1 MYRADTIVAC
11 ATPGGRGAIAI
22 VRCSGVDARAV
33 SEAVFR
39 PKLDAPLEPWRMRLG
54 TVLASDRATPIDEAL
69 GVFFPSPSSFTGEDT
84 FEIHCHGSPV
94 VVEQIV
100 ASAVAAGARP
110 AERGEFTRRAVLN
123 GKLDLLQAEAVADL
137 IDARMAAGANA
148 AWKQLQGALS
158 TELAEARAGLLAVL
172 ADIEAA
178 VDFTDDELP
187 DPDFARRS
195 DAISAVATR
204 LGSLLDGFA
213 ASRRQRDGIRV
224 VFTGRPNAGKSSLV
238 NRLLGSG
245 RMIVSDEP
253 GTTRDVVEEAVE
265 LGGIAFVLT
274 DTAGIREAVGAAE
287 TEAVERARET
297 VASADLRVLVIDAS
311 EADDGLPQGSAPAGA
326 QNAGTVATTGVAID
340 ADTVVVLNKRDLGG
354 AAAEAWRA
362 RATGAAAVLET
373 SAHTGEGCARL
384 GETLV
389 AEARSRLESQPV
401 GISRVRHRAALARTV
416 EALGRARSL
425 AASEDSCE
433 LAALELR
440 AALAELAAIS
450 EPSDNEDV
458 LDLIFSEFC
467 IGK

>member
-22 VRCSGVDARAV
+22 VRCSGADALAV
-33 SEAVFR
+33 SQAVFR
-39 PKLDAPLEPWRMRLG
+39 PKSGGSLEPWRMRLG
-54 TVLASDRATPIDEAL
+54 TVLASDRATPVDEAL
-69 GVFFPSPSSFTGEDT
+69 GVFFPGPSSFTGEDT

-100 ASAVAAGARP
+100 ASAIAAGARA

-123 GKLDLLQAEAVADL
+123 GKLDLVQAEAIADL
-137 IDARMAAGANA
+137 IDARMAAGASA
-148 AWKQLQGALS
+148 AWQQLQGALS
-158 TELAEARAGLLAVL
+158 GELASLRAELLAVL

-187 DPDFARRS
+187 DPDFAHRT
-195 DAISAVATR
+195 DAIAAVSARIEV
-204 LGSLLDGFA
+204 LLAGFA
-213 ASRRQRDGIRV
+213 ASRRHKDGVRV

-253 GTTRDVVEEAVE
+253 GTTRDVVEEAVD

-274 DTAGIREAVGAAE
+274 DTAGIRDAEGAAE
-287 TEAVERARET
+287 SEAVARAQQT
-297 VASADLRVLVIDAS
+297 AAAADLRVLVIDVSDAS
-311 EADDGLPQGSAPAGA
+311 PDVG
-326 QNAGTVATTGVAID
+326 ID
-340 ADTVVVLNKRDLGG
+340 ADADTIVVLNKTDLGAATAACRTRLAG
-354 AAAEAWRA
+354 AA
-362 RATGAAAVLET
+362 GVLET
-373 SAHTGEGCARL
+373 SARTGDGCAEL
-384 GETLV
+384 AAALV
-389 AEARSRLESQPV
+389 SEARRRLEAQPV
-401 GISRVRHRAALARTV
+401 GISRVRHRAALERAAGV
-416 EALGRARSL
+416 LGRARSL
-425 AASEDSCE
+425 AAFEDSCE

-440 AALAELAAIS
+440 TALGELAAIS

-458 LDLIFSEFC
+458 LDRIFSEFC

>member
-11 ATPGGRGAIAI
+11 ATPVGRGAIAI
-22 VRCSGVDARAV
+22 VRCSGPDARAV
-33 SEAVFR
+33 ADAVFR
-39 PKLDAPLEPWRMRLG
+39 PRAAGSLEPWRMRIG
-54 TVLASDRATPIDEAL
+54 TVVASDGATAIDEAL
-69 GVFFPSPSSFTGEDT
+69 GVFFPNPSSFTGEDT

-94 VVEQIV
+94 VVDEIV
-100 ASAVAAGARP
+100 ASAIAAGARA

-137 IDARMAAGANA
+137 IDARMAAGAGA

-158 TELAEARAGLLAVL
+158 EELARSRAALLGVL

-187 DPDFARRS
+187 DPDFVRRTR
-195 DAISAVATR
+195 AIADVAAQ
-204 LGSLLDGFA
+204 LGRLLDGFA
-213 ASRRQRDGIRV
+213 ASRRQKDGLRV

-238 NRLLGSG
+238 NRLLGCG

-253 GTTRDVVEEAVE
+253 GTTRDVVEEAVD

-274 DTAGIREAVGAAE
+274 DTAGIHEATGAAE
-287 TEAVERARET
+287 AEAVERARGT
-297 VASADLRVLVIDAS
+297 AASADLRVLVVDAS
-311 EADDGLPQGSAPAGA
+311 AEFPAELG
-326 QNAGTVATTGVAID
+326 ID
-340 ADTVVVLNKRDLGG
+340 VDCIVVLNKSDLG
-354 AAAEAWRA
+354 RSVSPD
-362 RATGAAAVLET
+362 RVDSLRVRAAAVLHA
-373 SAHTGEGCARL
+373 SARTGEGCAAVAD
-384 GETLV
+384 TLV
-389 AEARSRLESQPV
+389 AEARRRLEGQPV
-401 GISRVRHRAALARTV
+401 GISRLRHRAALERTV
-416 EALGRARSL
+416 EALRRAEDL
-425 AASEDSCE
+425 AAREDSCE

-440 AALAELAAIS
+440 TALAELAAIS

>member
-11 ATPGGRGAIAI
+11 ATPAGRGAIAI
-22 VRCSGVDARAV
+22 VRCSGAEAMAV
-33 SEAVFR
+33 SKAVFR
-39 PKLDAPLEPWRMRLG
+39 PKSGAAPEPWRMRLG
-54 TVLASDRATPIDEAL
+54 TVVASDGTTPIDEAL
-69 GVFFPSPSSFTGEDT
+69 GVFFPRSASFTGEDT

-100 ASAVAAGARP
+100 ASAIAAGARA

-137 IDARMAAGANA
+137 IDARMAAGASA
-148 AWKQLQGALS
+148 AWSQLQGALS
-158 TELAEARAGLLAVL
+158 HELGAARAALLGVL

-187 DPDFARRS
+187 DPDFGRRV
-195 DAISAVATR
+195 DAIEAVASR
-204 LGSLLDGFA
+204 LRTLLDGFA
-213 ASRRQRDGIRV
+213 ASRRQRDGVRV
-224 VFTGRPNAGKSSLV
+224 VFTGKPNAGKSSLV

-253 GTTRDVVEEAVE
+253 GTTRDVVEEAVD

-274 DTAGIREAVGAAE
+274 DTAGIREAQGAAE

-297 VASADLRVLVIDAS
+297 VATADLRVLVIDAS
-311 EADDGLPQGSAPAGA
+311 DVAALEVRSEAEPDG
-326 QNAGTVATTGVAID
+326 
-340 ADTVVVLNKRDLGG
+340 DTVVVLNKVDLSGSVAGRLRDRF
-354 AAAEAWRA
+354 A
-362 RATGAAAVLET
+362 GAAAVLET
-373 SAHTGEGCARL
+373 SARTGEGCEQLAAAL
-384 GETLV
+384 AG
-389 AEARSRLESQPV
+389 EARRRLETQPV

-416 EALGRARSL
+416 EALGRARAL
-425 AASEDSCE
+425 AAFEDSCE

-440 AALAELAAIS
+440 TALEELAAIS
-450 EPSDNEDV
+450 EPTGNEDV

>member
-22 VRCSGVDARAV
+22 VRVSGAETLAV
-33 SEAVFR
+33 SGAVFR
-39 PKLDAPLEPWRMRLG
+39 PKSGAPLEPWRMRLG
-54 TVLASDRATPIDEAL
+54 TVVASDRTTPIDEAL
-69 GVFFPSPSSFTGEDT
+69 GVFFPRPSSFTGEDT

-100 ASAVAAGARP
+100 ASAIAAGARA

-137 IDARMAAGANA
+137 IDARMAAGASA
-148 AWKQLQGALS
+148 AWSQLQGALS
-158 TELAEARAGLLAVL
+158 QELAAARAALLGVL

-187 DPDFARRS
+187 DPDFARRVE
-195 DAISAVATR
+195 AIDAVASR
-204 LGSLLDGFA
+204 LGVLLDGFA
-213 ASRRQRDGIRV
+213 ASRRQRDGVRV

-253 GTTRDVVEEAVE
+253 GTTRDVVEEAID

-274 DTAGIREAVGAAE
+274 DTAGIREAEGAAE
-287 TEAVERARET
+287 TEAVKRARET
-297 VASADLRVLVIDAS
+297 AAAADLRVIVVDAS
-311 EADDGLPQGSAPAGA
+311 DAAAVESLAEVEAGS
-326 QNAGTVATTGVAID
+326 
-340 ADTVVVLNKRDLGG
+340 DTIVVLNKIDLAG
-354 AAAEAWRA
+354 AAASRLRA
-362 RATGAAAVLET
+362 GIRGGAAVLET
-373 SAHTGEGCARL
+373 SARTGEGCAEL
-384 GETLV
+384 AAALV
-389 AEARSRLESQPV
+389 AEARRRLEAPPV
-401 GISRVRHRAALARTV
+401 GISRIRHRAALARTV
-416 EALGRARSL
+416 EALRRARTL
-425 AASEDSCE
+425 AALENSCE

-440 AALAELAAIS
+440 DALGELAAIS
-450 EPSDNEDV
+450 EPTGNEDV

>member
-11 ATPGGRGAIAI
+11 ATPAGRGAIAV
-22 VRCSGVDARAV
+22 VRCSGAEAMAV

-39 PKLDAPLEPWRMRLG
+39 PKSGAPLEPWRMRLG
-54 TVLASDRATPIDEAL
+54 TVVASDGTTPIDEAL
-69 GVFFPSPSSFTGEDT
+69 GVFFPRPASFTGEDT

-100 ASAVAAGARP
+100 ASAIAAGARA

-137 IDARMAAGANA
+137 IDARMAAGASA
-148 AWKQLQGALS
+148 AWRQLQGALS
-158 TELAEARAGLLAVL
+158 QELGAARAALLGVL

-187 DPDFARRS
+187 DPDFGRRV
-195 DAISAVATR
+195 DAIEAVASR
-204 LGSLLDGFA
+204 LRALLDGFA
-213 ASRRQRDGIRV
+213 ASRRQRDGVRV
-224 VFTGRPNAGKSSLV
+224 VFTGKPNAGKSSLV

-253 GTTRDVVEEAVE
+253 GTTRDVVEEAID

-274 DTAGIREAVGAAE
+274 DTAGIREAEGAAE

-297 VASADLRVLVIDAS
+297 VATADLRVLVIDAS
-311 EADDGLPQGSAPAGA
+311 DVAAIEAHSEAEPDG
-326 QNAGTVATTGVAID
+326 
-340 ADTVVVLNKRDLGG
+340 DTVVVLNKVDLAGRVADRQRDRFGS
-354 AAAEAWRA
+354 
-362 RATGAAAVLET
+362 AAAVLET
-373 SAHTGEGCARL
+373 SARTGEGCEAL
-384 GETLV
+384 AAALV
-389 AEARSRLESQPV
+389 GEARRRLETQPV

-416 EALGRARSL
+416 EALGRARTL
-425 AASEDSCE
+425 AAFENSCE

-440 AALAELAAIS
+440 TALEELAAIS
-450 EPSDNEDV
+450 EPTGNEDV